1 MSFPGV
7 LGSGPLKGGFSP
19 TLCPSAA
26 NLSLAHAGGT
36 TIPNA
41 YWVPAPV
48 SLYDSQI
55 HEPWGGPRRM
65 YQLVRVKADSWSRI
79 VDNSPFPK
87 RCILSQSMQRRDDF
101 SRGESDWCG
110 SWRLVTVGSVKEF
123 PLKQQHVFID
133 QEPCFCVWLC
143 IQFTHT

>member
-1 MSFPGV
+1 MISLGTDWVCVGFLALYLITYQRGGGLSFPGV

-26 NLSLAHAGGT
+26 SLSLAHAGGT

-65 YQLVRVKADSWSRI
+65 YQLVRVEADSWSRI
-79 VDNSPFPK
+79 VDNESF
-87 RCILSQSMQRRDDF
+87 
-101 SRGESDWCG
+101 GEI
-110 SWRLVTVGSVKEF
+110 RKFYLEA
-123 PLKQQHVFID
+123 I
-133 QEPCFCVWLC
+133 
-143 IQFTHT
+143 